1 MQCRLFEYGSEILD
15 TDITAIDAI
24 EDSES
29 LDALTYQFTL
39 EQSSAVNEPFR
50 LEDNSG
56 LLLEET
62 DGDNIIGEDD
72 SSSVGESILL
82 ENSADT
88 GDASYLINEDYI
100 VGDQS
105 TDKVNQNEL
114 FDELDD
120 DILDFSE
127 SNPFGDAGEPS

>member
-1 MQCRLFEYGSEILD
+1 MGSEMCIRD
-15 TDITAIDAI
+15 
-24 EDSES
+24 
-29 LDALTYQFTL
+29 
-39 EQSSAVNEPFR
+39 R
-50 LEDNSG
+50 
-56 LLLEET
+56 
-62 DGDNIIGEDD
+62 
-72 SSSVGESILL
+72 SILL

-120 DILDFSE
+120 TILDFSE